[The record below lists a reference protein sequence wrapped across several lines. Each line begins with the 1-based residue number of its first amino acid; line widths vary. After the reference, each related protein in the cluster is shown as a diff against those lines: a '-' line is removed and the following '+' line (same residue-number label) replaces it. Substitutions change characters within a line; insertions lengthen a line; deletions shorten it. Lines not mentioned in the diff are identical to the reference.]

1 MSSCLWQLLR
11 EGLESGRDSFSLR
24 ENPDFSPLSRRL
36 LAGARLGS
44 CTSGTAFRKPRPVG
58 VSLLC
63 NLLTNPAANVL
74 MALLLHW
81 LGPGVYVPALL
92 CLELAIAGIEAFLYR
107 WLLGWPWKKAVL
119 CSVGANALSWAAGLL
134 WL

>member
-1 MSSCLWQLLR
+1 MEGALLLLR
-11 EGLESGRDSFSLR
+11 AFALTAAVEAAAVGL
-24 ENPDFSPLSRRL
+24 
-36 LAGARLGS
+36 
-44 CTSGTAFRKPRPVG
+44 AFRKPRPVG

-107 WLLGWPWKKAVL
+107 WLVGWPWKKAVL